1 MTVLVT
7 IGDFSRMTHLSVKAL
22 RHYHDVGLLEPADVD
37 PSSGYRLYDA
47 DQVPL
52 AQVIRRFRDLGM
64 PVDEVRSMLEAPD
77 LETRNKV
84 IISHLE
90 RTESQLAA
98 TAATV
103 TSLKAMLDPPGP
115 PRPVEYRVVHAT
127 EVLAITSSV
136 HVDDFIPWWA
146 RAFSEL
152 REALAAS
159 GLTRSGPDGALYPG
173 EFFELERGDVTAFVP
188 VTGVG
193 AGTAGAAGAAGATGA
208 ELIELPRAELAVMV
222 HDGPFEDLDQA
233 YGALGSVVTERAIGV
248 EGPIRE
254 HYLRGPFDTSDEN
267 AYRTE
272 VCWPVFQTVRP

>member
-84 IISHLE
+84 IIAHLD
-90 RTESQLAA
+90 RMESQLAA

-103 TSLKAMLDPPGP
+103 TSLKAMLERPGRR
-115 PRPVEYRVVHAT
+115 RPIEYRVVEAIQ
-127 EVLAITSSV
+127 VLAITSSV
-136 HVDDFIPWWA
+136 HVDDFVSWWG

-152 REALAAS
+152 RQALAAS
-159 GLTRSGPDGALYPG
+159 ELTRTGPDGALYPG

-188 VTGVG
+188 V
-193 AGTAGAAGAAGATGA
+193 AGDPDVAAGLAGF
-208 ELIELPRAELAVMV
+208 ELRELPRVELAVMI
-222 HDGPFEDLDQA
+222 HEGPFEDLDHA
-233 YGALGSVVTERAIGV
+233 YGALGSLVTEQAIGV

-254 HYLRGPFDTSDEN
+254 HYLRGPFDTPDES

-272 VCWPVFQTVRP
+272 VCWPVFQTVQP